1 MRWALPVFILITV
14 LLCPVPTFA
23 LETGVQ
29 IPDASALPR
38 LESAPFKFSWVK
50 FQYSWRD
57 AKDQPVE
64 DWAKA
69 AKQQGYKV
77 LVSVAKKPASV
88 PQGEAGYAQFQAFMQ
103 DLSSRLG
110 SSVDAY
116 EIWNEP
122 NLKDEWRDWGEINPQ
137 EYMKL
142 LRAGV
147 LGVRAGNLQAKTISA
162 ALAPL
167 SGDYDDIRYFN
178 EMMSAGL
185 TNIAGLDGI
194 GWHSNVV
201 SNIPPENSTLEGF
214 QRVKT
219 ALKTSKP
226 VWITEFGWDRNR
238 AGIDSPTQ
246 IKYIQD
252 AFKTGENLGVETMIV
267 WNFGFGKLN
276 PEFASWDIE
285 TQESSNRLPRS
296 PRLRQVE
303 AGCARN
309 DNCESR
315 VNDTSES
322 GCKGLTSHECAI
334 KKRDIASLPEAIAKD
349 SSLDV
354 KEKSKIT
361 SFFDE
366 ILAFFGFRISSPATL
381 SPRSDDTI
389 NSKIPPSAQSQD
401 QNPKIR
407 TGENLGNNS
416 SEPKL
421 DDGVGLYQYAL
432 PKEIQDSLDKP
443 LSFEC
448 LHETSIYPNGI
459 TPITKGDCQK

>member
-1 MRWALPVFILITV
+1 MRWVLPIFVLITI
-14 LLCPVPTFA
+14 LLHPISIFA
-23 LETGVQ
+23 FETGVQ
-29 IPDASALPR
+29 IPDANTLPR
-38 LESAPFKFSWVK
+38 LENAPFKFGWVK

-57 AKDQPVE
+57 SKDQPI
-64 DWAKA
+64 DAWAKA

-88 PQGEAGYAQFQAFMQ
+88 PTGASGYEQFQAFMQ

-110 SSVDAY
+110 TNVDAY

-122 NLKDEWRDWGEINPQ
+122 NLRDEWRDWGEISPD
-137 EYMKL
+137 EYLKL
-142 LRAGV
+142 LKAGI
-147 LGVRAGNLQAKTISA
+147 LGARAGNANAKTISA

-201 SNIPPENSTLEGF
+201 SNIPPENMALEGF

-219 ALKTSKP
+219 ALSASKP

-252 AFKTGENLGVETMIV
+252 AFKTGEDLGVETMIV
-267 WNFGFGKLN
+267 WNFGFGKYN
-276 PEFASWDIE
+276 PEFAPWDIE
-285 TQESSNRLPRS
+285 QGESVKGKDL
-296 PRLRQVE
+296 
-303 AGCARN
+303 
-309 DNCESR
+309 
-315 VNDTSES
+315 DTPES
-322 GCKGLTSHECAI
+322 GCKGLSSHECAI
-334 KKRDIASLPEAIAKD
+334 KKRDIASLPESIAKN
-349 SSLDV
+349 SALEV
-354 KEKSKIT
+354 KEKSSIA
-361 SFFDE
+361 SFFDN
-366 ILAFFGFRISSPATL
+366 ILAFFGFKISSPATL

-389 NSKIPPSAQSQD
+389 NSKIPTSAQSQD

-416 SEPKL
+416 SESKL

-432 PKEIQDSLDKP
+432 PKEIQVALDKP

-459 TPITKGDCQK
+459 TPITRGDCQK